1 MSINCSR
8 LSNHL
13 TFTKRNFPSPRF
25 SISLNPKLKNFKFF
39 SSSSSSSPLRKQFE
53 ERSLKN
59 PIWQFVVRRNER
71 IRNKNLKEKKN
82 PKVHR
87 TRKLAISLS
96 QFRSI
101 SFLRARRTHVRSE
114 FTSNDNDNFR
124 TQKKKE
130 RKNEKK
136 KKKKRGRKRKS
147 VDRFHRGWIVCPR
160 EDCGRVL
167 VRVWVYCTRNRG
179 ECRGRAWWLNY
190 PRQGRVCSGS
200 QRLSAS
206 NDGTQASIQAAS
218 QHPHRVGLESFID
231 KPKFI
236 FFRLWF

>member
-1 MSINCSR
+1 MS
-8 LSNHL
+8 
-13 TFTKRNFPSPRF
+13 
-25 SISLNPKLKNFKFF
+25 
-39 SSSSSSSPLRKQFE
+39 FE
-53 ERSLKN
+53 ETSGYEIKIWKKKIRKSIEQENSRSAYLN
-59 PIWQFVVRRNER
+59 FD
-71 IRNKNLKEKKN
+71 
-82 PKVHR
+82 
-87 TRKLAISLS
+87 
-96 QFRSI
+96 QFRS
-101 SFLRARRTHVRSE
+101 SAREERTFEASLQATTTTIFERKK
-114 FTSNDNDNFR
+114 
-124 TQKKKE
+124 KKKE
-130 RKNEKK
+130 NEKK

>member
-1 MSINCSR
+1 MS
-8 LSNHL
+8 
-13 TFTKRNFPSPRF
+13 
-25 SISLNPKLKNFKFF
+25 
-39 SSSSSSSPLRKQFE
+39 FE
-53 ERSLKN
+53 ETSGYEIK
-59 PIWQFVVRRNER
+59 IW
-71 IRNKNLKEKKN
+71 
-82 PKVHR
+82 
-87 TRKLAISLS
+87 
-96 QFRSI
+96 
-101 SFLRARRTHVRSE
+101 
-114 FTSNDNDNFR
+114 
-124 TQKKKE
+124 KKKIRKSIE
-130 RKNEKK
+130 QENSRSAYLTINFVPPREKNARSKRVYKQRQRQFSNAKKKTRKNEKK